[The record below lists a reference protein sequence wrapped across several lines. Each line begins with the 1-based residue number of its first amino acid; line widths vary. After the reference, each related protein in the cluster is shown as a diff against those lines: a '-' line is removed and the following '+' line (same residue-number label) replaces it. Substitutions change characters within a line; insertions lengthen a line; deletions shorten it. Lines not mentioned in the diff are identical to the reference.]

1 MGRYTHEEMRSI
13 VKPIATKLAEGISE
27 GLMQFLSEADL
38 KGLGLGEAKTGEAKT
53 KTPPPKEEK
62 EDFVGQAKLVKALKG
77 HYVDFA
83 GSKLAE
89 ASRKRT
95 ATKKNPKGRCGLYS
109 LVLTWASLNKNVA
122 CREWAERKGSSKQL
136 RKWYN
141 ML

>member
-1 MGRYTHEEMRSI
+1 MGRYTEAEI
-13 VKPIATKLAEGISE
+13 VDLAEGFI
-27 GLMQFLSEADL
+27 QFLTKADIEDE
-38 KGLGLGEAKTGEAKT
+38 GEVEAKAKA
-53 KTPPPKEEK
+53 KAEPKEA
-62 EDFVGQAKLVKALKG
+62 FVGQAKLVKALKG

-141 ML
+141 KL

>member
-1 MGRYTHEEMRSI
+1 MGRYTEAEI
-13 VKPIATKLAEGISE
+13 EDLAAGFI
-27 GLMQFLSEADL
+27 QFLTKADIEDE
-38 KGLGLGEAKTGEAKT
+38 GEVEEKAKAKA
-53 KTPPPKEEK
+53 KPKEA
-62 EDFVGQAKLVKALKG
+62 FVGQAKLVKALKS
-77 HYVDFA
+77 HYVNFA

-136 RKWYN
+136 RKWYDK
-141 ML
+141 L

>member
-1 MGRYTHEEMRSI
+1 MGRYTKAEIEDLTAGFIQYLTKADI
-13 VKPIATKLAEGISE
+13 VDE
-27 GLMQFLSEADL
+27 
-38 KGLGLGEAKTGEAKT
+38 GEAEAK
-53 KTPPPKEEK
+53 KAKEA
-62 EDFVGQAKLVKALKG
+62 FVGQAKLVKALKG

-141 ML
+141 KL

>member
-1 MGRYTHEEMRSI
+1 MSRYTEAEI
-13 VKPIATKLAEGISE
+13 EDLAAGFI
-27 GLMQFLSEADL
+27 QFLTKADIEDE
-38 KGLGLGEAKTGEAKT
+38 GEVEAKAKA
-53 KTPPPKEEK
+53 KPK

-89 ASRKRT
+89 ASRNRT

-109 LVLTWASLNKNVA
+109 LVLTWAKQNKNVA

-141 ML
+141 KL